1 MKHIKKNWLLIL
13 FTFVSLFLIS
23 YLIITISLT
32 NIIPFK
38 YIIILLIVLFIL
50 NLIAIL
56 LHIPKNKVIRFF
68 SYLLFAIIIISSLIG
83 IKYTNKMIVFLKESF
98 NNVKSTSVNK
108 YILLTNEDYN
118 DIYSFKDKKIGYY
131 KMIPNINKALDK
143 LSTAVNNEYIDYI
156 EVNTLFKDMDNKI
169 INGILIEESIYNS
182 MKENIDTISFD
193 KYKIL
198 YNFDVQVD
206 KDTSTDKINNSFNIY
221 ISGADFTYSNSDF
234 NMIVTV
240 NRSTRKILLTSIPRD
255 FHIYL
260 PSMGMKDSLEFI
272 AVWGIHVP
280 IEGLE
285 NLFNIDLDYYL
296 QINTKSLVNLVDTL
310 GGIEFC
316 SDRDFWTTHA
326 LILDSYNDKL
336 GRKLHV
342 TKGCKNYNGIEILT
356 IARERN
362 FNGGDR
368 VRQENC
374 RKIMISIA
382 NKMMS
387 FDSITNFEN
396 ILNKLKDLYT
406 TNIPDKQ
413 VTNIIKDFLDGNK
426 WDILTQEVNGS
437 DGSGY
442 VHLGTYYGYVMNPN
456 MESVE
461 KATNKIKEIYG

>member
-1 MKHIKKNWLLIL
+1 MKHLKKNLLFIIFTFISLLLIA
-13 FTFVSLFLIS
+13 
-23 YLIITISLT
+23 YLVINISLT

-38 YIIILLIVLFIL
+38 YIVLLIGVLFIL

-56 LHIPKNKVIRFF
+56 LHLSKKKIVRFF
-68 SYLLFAIIIISSLIG
+68 SYFIYTLIIVSSFIG
-83 IKYTNKMIVFLKESF
+83 ITYTNKMLIFLKDSF
-98 NNVKSTSVNK
+98 NNAKLTSVNK
-108 YILLTNEDYN
+108 YILITNKEYN
-118 DIYSFKDKKIGYY
+118 DIYSFSNKVVGYY
-131 KMIPNINKALDK
+131 KMIPDINKALDK
-143 LSTAVNNEYIDYI
+143 LSTAVVNEYIDYLEI
-156 EVNTLFKDMDNKI
+156 NTLFKDLDTSKI
-169 INGILIEESIYNS
+169 DGVLIEEGIYNS

-193 KYKIL
+193 NYKIL
-198 YNFDVQVD
+198 YNFEITKDL
-206 KDTSTDKINNSFNIY
+206 DTSNDKINNSFNVY

-255 FHIYL
+255 YHIYL
-260 PSMGMKDSLEFI
+260 PSMGMKDSLEYI
-272 AVWGIHVP
+272 AVWGLNVP
-280 IEGLE
+280 MEGLE
-285 NLFNIDLDYYL
+285 KLFDIDLDYYL

-342 TKGCKNYNGIEILT
+342 TKGCKTYNGIEILT
-356 IARERN
+356 IARERKVE
-362 FNGGDR
+362 GGDR

-387 FDSITNFEN
+387 FDSITNFED
-396 ILNKLKDLYT
+396 ILNKLKDLYK

-413 VTNIIKDFLDGNK
+413 ITNIIKDFLNGNK
-426 WDILTQEVNGS
+426 WEIQTTEV
-437 DGSGY
+437 DGENSSGY
-442 VHLGTYYGYVMNPN
+442 VHLGTYYDYVMIPD
-456 MESVE
+456 MKTVE
-461 KATNKIKEIYG
+461 KASTKIKEIYG